1 MRTRFAP
8 SPTGWLHLGHA
19 FSALT
24 AWERAQ
30 GAGGACLLRIEDIDT
45 TRCRPEFEA
54 GILEDLAWLGLAW
67 PDPVMRQS
75 ERRGAYAAALERLRD
90 EGLLY
95 PCTCTRREI
104 EAALSAPQEGVAPLP
119 VYPGTCRGRSDAP
132 QNAAWRLD
140 MARAFERL
148 GGASAV
154 ARLGWTETGEVAGPC
169 RLDPAGLL
177 AEHGDI
183 VLGRRDIGT
192 SYHLAVVVDDAD
204 QGITEVV
211 RGADL
216 CESTP
221 IHRLLI
227 ALLGLPVPDWHHHRL
242 IRDEAGKRLA
252 KRDDAKAIRGF
263 REQGI
268 SAEEVRAMVLGPGLA
283 RDASPPNRPV

>member
-1 MRTRFAP
+1 M
-8 SPTGWLHLGHA
+8 
-19 FSALT
+19 
-24 AWERAQ
+24 
-30 GAGGACLLRIEDIDT
+30 
-45 TRCRPEFEA
+45 
-54 GILEDLAWLGLAW
+54 
-67 PDPVMRQS
+67 
-75 ERRGAYAAALERLRD
+75 
-90 EGLLY
+90 
-95 PCTCTRREI
+95 
-104 EAALSAPQEGVAPLP
+104 APLP

-169 RLDPAGLL
+169 RLDPASLL

-216 CESTP
+216 RDSTP

-252 KRDDAKAIRGF
+252 KRDDARAIRSF
-263 REQGI
+263 REKGV
-268 SAEEVRAMVLGPGLA
+268 SPAEVRAMVLDADHA
-283 RDASPPNRPV
+283 RAALLPDQSA

>member
-30 GAGGACLLRIEDIDT
+30 AAGGTCLLRIEDIDT

-75 ERRGAYAAALERLRD
+75 ERRGAYAAALDRLRA

-154 ARLGWTETGEVAGPC
+154 ARLGWAETGEVAGPC
-169 RLDPAGLL
+169 RLDPASLL

-183 VLGRRDIGT
+183 VLGPPRYRHLLPPCGGGGRCRR
-192 SYHLAVVVDDAD
+192 
-204 QGITEVV
+204 
-211 RGADL
+211 R
-216 CESTP
+216 
-221 IHRLLI
+221 
-227 ALLGLPVPDWHHHRL
+227 
-242 IRDEAGKRLA
+242 
-252 KRDDAKAIRGF
+252 
-263 REQGI
+263 
-268 SAEEVRAMVLGPGLA
+268 
-283 RDASPPNRPV
+283 ASPRWFAAPIFATRPRFTAC